1 MDKYDIFIIII
12 ISIVVII
19 FISLIGLTVIQRIA
33 LSRQSVK
40 TVDGGWTPNWLVN
53 EQKHIII
60 DGLNLLY
67 HHFKPNNPLVNN
79 KPIVPINTM
88 MKSVVP
94 KLVEKFDGRIMF
106 VFKNKENTP
115 FESINDYK
123 KLANKWQIYIY
134 LCQDYPS
141 SVYKSHSS
149 MGRDDFYSAVL
160 ARYHKCRILTYDKFN
175 DFSSFVQD
183 VDPFSVYI
191 INPDIREPHRL
202 INVDASLYR
211 DELYKP
217 RTFTLE
223 TMDML

>member
-1 MDKYDIFIIII
+1 MDKYTIFIILII
-12 ISIVVII
+12 FTFVII
-19 FISLIGLTVIQRIA
+19 FISLIGLNVIQA
-33 LSRQSVK
+33 T

-53 EQKHIII
+53 EKKHIII

-79 KPIVPINTM
+79 NPIQSINTM

-94 KLVEKFDGRIMF
+94 KLAEKFDGRIMF

-115 FESINDYK
+115 FKSINDYK
-123 KLANKWQIYIY
+123 KIASRWQIYIY
-134 LCQDYPS
+134 LCQDYPN

-160 ARYHKCRILTYDKFN
+160 ARYHKCRILTYDKYN
-175 DFSSFVQD
+175 DFTSFVQD
-183 VDPFSVYI
+183 VQPFSVYI

-202 INVDASLYR
+202 INVNASLYR

-223 TMDML
+223 AIDAL